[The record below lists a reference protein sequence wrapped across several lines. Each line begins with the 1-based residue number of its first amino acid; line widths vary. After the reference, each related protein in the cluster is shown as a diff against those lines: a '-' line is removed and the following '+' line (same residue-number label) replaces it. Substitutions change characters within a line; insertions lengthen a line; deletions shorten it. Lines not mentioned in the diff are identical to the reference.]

1 MYMFVP
7 CVYVYVC
14 VQGGAQDGERE
25 AKCICVCQRSDVI
38 GVSCLTLLEE
48 AGSVERGG
56 PPVSPVFSQAP
67 AHENLF
73 R

>member
-1 MYMFVP
+1 MHLCM
-7 CVYVYVC
+7 C
-14 VQGGAQDGERE
+14 VQGRAQDGERGQV
-25 AKCICVCQRSDVI
+25 CVCVCQRSDVI